1 MKKLFTLAAVIFAI
15 MAVFAE
21 EESMN
26 PVGAYAAKLPSADG
40 MGRIIIIHLFSNG
53 NAMRTNVYI
62 GKPSGDYVEQGKW
75 EIKDNII
82 TVAVE
87 KERKGPAV
95 IGSKLKF
102 RLEKDGLVPIQYD
115 ETPFGEKL
123 TIKFVKLSEVTPP
136 KK

>member
-1 MKKLFTLAAVIFAI
+1 MKKLFTLAVVIFAI

-21 EESMN
+21 EENIN

-75 EIKDNII
+75 
-82 TVAVE
+82 
-87 KERKGPAV
+87 
-95 IGSKLKF
+95 
-102 RLEKDGLVPIQYD
+102 
-115 ETPFGEKL
+115 
-123 TIKFVKLSEVTPP
+123 
-136 KK
+136 

>member
-1 MKKLFTLAAVIFAI
+1 MRKLFTLAMVIFAV
-15 MAVFAE
+15 MVFFAE
-21 EESMN
+21 EESPN
-26 PVGAYAAKLPSADG
+26 PVGSYAAKLPPADG

-53 NAMRTNVYI
+53 NAMRTNVYV
-62 GKPSGDYVEQGKW
+62 GNPSGNYVEQGKW
-75 EIKDNII
+75 EIKDNIV
-82 TVAVE
+82 TVTVE

-123 TIKFVKLSEVTPP
+123 TIKFVKLNEVTPP
-136 KK
+136 KR